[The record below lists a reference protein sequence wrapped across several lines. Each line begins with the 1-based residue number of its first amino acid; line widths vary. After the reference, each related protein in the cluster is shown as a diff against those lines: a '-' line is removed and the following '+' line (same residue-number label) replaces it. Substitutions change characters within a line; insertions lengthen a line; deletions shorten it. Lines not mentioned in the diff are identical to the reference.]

1 MSRDEAND
9 VTMATRRYVQQNPKG
24 GWDVVKEGHQRATVH
39 AETQAKA
46 VARARALAMREGG
59 GEVRVLSRTG
69 KVVEANTVPP
79 GRGVKQRN
87 GKVTS
92 SGR

>member
-1 MSRDEAND
+1 MT
-9 VTMATRRYVQQNPKG
+9 VATRRYVRQNAKG
-24 GWDVVKEGHQRATVH
+24 GWDVLKEGHQRATAH

-46 VARARALAMREGG
+46 VARARALARREGG

-79 GRGVKQRN
+79 SRGAKQAN
-87 GKVTS
+87 GKVTPA
-92 SGR
+92 GR

>member
-1 MSRDEAND
+1 
-9 VTMATRRYVQQNPKG
+9 MATRRYVRQNAKG
-24 GWDVVKEGHQRATVH
+24 GWDVVKEGHQRATAH

-46 VARARALAMREGG
+46 VARARDLARREGG
-59 GEVRVLSRTG
+59 GDVRVLSRAG

-79 GRGVKQRN
+79 SRAAKRTN